1 MNISANTKD
10 IIDKINESSDRFI
23 KNNYEISILIEISF
37 FSDKLK
43 DFRNL
48 IFTSKYVNGL
58 TKVLSSTEITGKEFI
73 ERTYEDFN
81 LNLQKVFNILKQ
93 MLENEESNSVSFF
106 ENKYYKMDQESVKN
120 MLELTDDLSICKEYM
135 NRTPGVFGN

>member
-106 ENKYYKMDQESVKN
+106 ENKYYKMDSAFNASSTEG
-120 MLELTDDLSICKEYM
+120 LS
-135 NRTPGVFGN
+135 GSS